1 MPRTCLACSSPEREA
16 IDKALATGE
25 SFRNIAKRFG
35 TSSSAV
41 FRHKAHIKTPPTNTP
56 KEERGNDS
64 GLGAWPVTEGKPSA
78 MNISREMPQTTEE
91 PPSVEVVRQPTENS
105 GGKSASRTRSLANL
119 KPFKPGQSGNPG
131 GRPKGIVARSVRK
144 QLKVELAAGVRQVDC
159 LADAMIQKAIRGD
172 VGAATFVRDT
182 SDGRPGSS
190 DDRANSGVG
199 LSVMVTFSDDGSFTT
214 GESPEPEQAV
224 TGPPA
229 SNQPTTQPVSTGR
242 TALPPAT
249 SPTEGSC
256 QSIVQ
261 PSAPRFPRTRTG
273 AAMAFLRGRG
283 RL

>member
-1 MPRTCLACSSPEREA
+1 MPRTCRACSSSERKE

-25 SFRNIAKRFG
+25 SFRNVAERFG

-41 FRHKAHIKTPPTNTP
+41 FWHKAHIKTPPTNTP

-64 GLGAWPVTEGKPSA
+64 GVGAWPVTEGKPSA
-78 MNISREMPQTTEE
+78 MNISREMPQL
-91 PPSVEVVRQPTENS
+91 TENS
-105 GGKSASRTRSLANL
+105 GGKSASRIRSLANL

-190 DDRANSGVG
+190 DDRDSSGVG
-199 LSVMVTFSDDGSFTT
+199 FSVSVTFSEDGSFTT

-224 TGPPA
+224 TGTPA
-229 SNQPTTQPVSTGR
+229 SNQPPTQPATTGR
-242 TALPPAT
+242 AALPPAT
-249 SPTEGSC
+249 SPTEGSG

-261 PSAPRFPRTRTG
+261 PNAPRFPRTRTG

-283 RL
+283 SL